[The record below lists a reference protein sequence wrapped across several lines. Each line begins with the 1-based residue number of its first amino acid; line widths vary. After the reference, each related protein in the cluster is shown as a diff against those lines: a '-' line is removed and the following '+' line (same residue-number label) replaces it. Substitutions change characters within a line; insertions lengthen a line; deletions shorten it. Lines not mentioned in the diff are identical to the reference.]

1 MSSTGNTGKDV
12 IKLMITNHA
21 DPVDIVKE
29 KGWMRIADMEQLET
43 ICKDIIEK
51 NIEKVRFSEL
61 VCPLF

>member
-1 MSSTGNTGKDV
+1 
-12 IKLMITNHA
+12 MITNHA